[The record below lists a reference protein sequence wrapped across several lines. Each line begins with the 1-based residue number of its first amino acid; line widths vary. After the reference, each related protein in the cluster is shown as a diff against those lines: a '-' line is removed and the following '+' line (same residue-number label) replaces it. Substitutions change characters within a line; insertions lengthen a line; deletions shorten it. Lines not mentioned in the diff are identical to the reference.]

1 MKTKLLNVRLSFP
14 AIFSPK
20 VSDDGKAKYGA
31 AFLFAAGSD
40 AYKAVEAAIDEVG
53 KEKWG
58 AKWPVVKKS
67 LTAGQKLC
75 LKDGDT
81 KAQYAGYEGQWFIN
95 SSNTLAPRVVD
106 RDVSIQL
113 TEASGRPYGGCYVNA
128 VVDIWAQSNRYGE
141 RVNATLIAV
150 QFVKDGDSFGGG
162 SRATGDEFESLA
174 TADDADDLL

>member
-31 AFLFAAGSD
+31 AFLFEAGSP
-40 AYKAVEAAIDEVG
+40 AYKAVEAAIEEVG
-53 KEKWG
+53 KEKWA
-58 AKWPVVKKS
+58 AKWPVVKKAM
-67 LTAGQKLC
+67 LAGQKLC

-95 SSNTLAPRVVD
+95 TSNTLAPRVVD
-106 RDVSIQL
+106 RDVSVQL
-113 TEASGRPYGGCYVNA
+113 TEASGKPYGGCYVNA
-128 VVDIWAQSNRYGE
+128 VVDIWAQDNKYGQ
-141 RVNATLIAV
+141 RVNASLIAV

-162 SRATGDEFESLA
+162 ARAQGDEFESLE
-174 TADDADDLL
+174 TNTADDLL